1 VSFELRWLERETD
14 RILQYRTKI
23 VYTDYGIMEHS
34 STHYGER
41 TMWSE
46 WTDVPVVSD
55 RNNA

>member
-1 VSFELRWLERETD
+1 MSFELRWLERETG

-34 STHYGER
+34 GTHRGER

-46 WTDVPVVSD
+46 WTDVPVIQGKIT
-55 RNNA
+55 